1 MEVELKHLVE
11 EGIIYPVESSEWA
24 TPVVVVP
31 KKDGRIRICGY
42 FRVTVNKNIL
52 VDKYP
57 LPRVE
62 DIFATLG
69 GSAVF
74 SKIDLRNAY
83 LQLELTEESK
93 ELCTINTLK
102 GLYRYH
108 QLPFGVAS
116 APAIWQRTIEQV
128 LHGIRK
134 MQCMI
139 DDIIIA
145 GANEEEHF
153 SILEEVL
160 ARLDSHD
167 ITINME
173 KCAFLQS
180 KVEFCGH
187 QIDKSRVA

>member
-1 MEVELKHLVE
+1 MFLKARQVPYSLRKQVEEELERLVA

-31 KKDGRIRICGY
+31 KTGGKIRLCGD
-42 FRVTVNKNIL
+42 FRVTVNKNIR

-69 GSAVF
+69 GSVVF

-83 LQLELTEESK
+83 LQLELAEESK
-93 ELCTINTLK
+93 ELCTLNTLK

-108 QLPFGVAS
+108 RLPFGVAS

-134 MQCMI
+134 TQCMM

-153 SILEEVL
+153 NILEEVL
-160 ARLDSHD
+160 ARLDSHN
-167 ITINME
+167 ITINMD
-173 KCAFLQS
+173 KCAFLQ
-180 KVEFCGH
+180 
-187 QIDKSRVA
+187 